1 MRLKVTTRII
11 KIRIQLAKIIRWGI
25 WTSSAC
31 DQQVLALAGHLSI
44 HYNIHLLF
52 LLLYSSCQYPPDPSN
67 KQMSLCNCMRWDVA
81 EKELKAYRCM
91 KTGDKWWIFTNA
103 AFVSYFHQCRPE
115 VVHYPVSDWVQVRWI
130 QQCSAAINL
139 IIRPV
144 CNYATNERY
153 RALILS
159 KTSVCFRMDLEEPD
173 KLHFMHSMQHILFVL
188 IRNKR
193 IMGCLTKSVST
204 AFFSRSCS
212 HKTQVVGNVLVFF
225 IMCASVLIYVF
236 LYFLFVNY

>member
-1 MRLKVTTRII
+1 MF
-11 KIRIQLAKIIRWGI
+11 
-25 WTSSAC
+25 C
-31 DQQVLALAGHLSI
+31 SI
-44 HYNIHLLF
+44 HHVSILQTPRT
-52 LLLYSSCQYPPDPSN
+52 SRC
-67 KQMSLCNCMRWDVA
+67 LCFCCRNSVYCMRGDVA

-103 AFVSYFHQCRPE
+103 AFVSYFHQCQPE

-173 KLHFMHSMQHILFVL
+173 KLHFMHSMQHILLVF
-188 IRNKR
+188 IGNKR
-193 IMGCLTKSVST
+193 IMGCLTKLVCFNS
-204 AFFSRSCS
+204 FFSSDLVVIK
-212 HKTQVVGNVLVFF
+212 HKLLEMCCVFY
-225 IMCASVLIYVF
+225 YVCICF
-236 LYFLFVNY
+236 NLCISLLFVC